1 DLPVTD
7 DDGEDVV
14 SVNLTVLPLVSADL
28 KKLGTMVVM
37 EGISGEKRVRS
48 TMARYMDPGL
58 ADQLVR
64 RDEEILGG
72 KSTEATI
79 LFSDIRSFTA
89 IAEELG
95 PSATVALPNE
105 YFTMM
110 VDWIHASGGML
121 DKFIGAA
128 IMAA

>member
-64 RDEEILGG
+64 RDEDILGG

-79 LFSDIRSFTA
+79 LFSDIRSFTTVSEA
-89 IAEELG
+89 LG
-95 PSATVALPNE
+95 PQGTVAMLND
-105 YFTMM
+105 YFTLM
-110 VDWIHASGGML
+110 VECIQDHGGML
-121 DKFIGAA
+121 DKFIG
-128 IMAA
+128 